1 MALADAA
8 REAASRARS
17 SLGGHGANVSGAVAL
32 ASKERASLGDT
43 HVTSVSGLSI
53 PVLQEMKI
61 SGSHPARKM
70 GGEITDA
77 LRWPEVEADV
87 VGDWATGTEKSG
99 RGLV

>member
-43 HVTSVSGLSI
+43 HVTSVSGLSD
-53 PVLQEMKI
+53 PRA
-61 SGSHPARKM
+61 SGDEDIWLPPGSQDGRRDHGRPSLA
-70 GGEITDA
+70 GG
-77 LRWPEVEADV
+77 
-87 VGDWATGTEKSG
+87 GG
-99 RGLV
+99 